1 MIRVAARL
9 FVPLVVIA
17 GITLGVAATASAAE
31 VNAGFNFNPHTGV
44 ARAYWHPCGMR
55 DKASK
60 VVRTYPRVN
69 FPDFPGGKSNL
80 RCGDKESGFRHIK
93 LRHIQDWE
101 KDALIVNENW
111 RTHADWAIS
120 LVLRNPDIYRYK
132 VENNTYCFSRKVHLV
147 FRGVSREIR
156 YVKVVIGVKN
166 KNVITAFPSNS
177 QCK

>member
-1 MIRVAARL
+1 MTRVVARL

-17 GITLGVAATASAAE
+17 GVTLGVAATASAAE
-31 VNAGFNFNPHTGV
+31 VS
-44 ARAYWHPCGMR
+44 ARLDKAAHSGTASKYWHPCGMR
-55 DKASK
+55 DKARK

-69 FPDFPGGKSNL
+69 FSDFPGGKSNL

-93 LRHIQDWE
+93 LRHLQDWE

-120 LVLRNPDIYRYK
+120 LVLRNPDLYRYNMT
-132 VENNTYCFSRKVHLV
+132 NNTYCFSRKVHLV
-147 FRGVSREIR
+147 YRGVTQEVR